1 MFIYIYMY
9 LIHIYIYV
17 KYYGVCC
24 YIYIYPC
31 CTWIANIAWGK
42 KTHVPVVSPW
52 ENHHEI
58 STQSVVHI
66 ETNRDLEFSS
76 LNPLHHS
83 TRWYQTEFHQNL
95 HSFPQKSPPK
105 SPTNHRKIAPK
116 PKKSPN
122 SSENHREP
130 ASRQEIKDGGRQ
142 AFRAEVW
149 ALQQL
154 QDEGWDG
161 MGIDV
166 KQNMRNTW
174 AVLKSHHLSV
184 IPPVIW

>member
-1 MFIYIYMY
+1 MLNIMVFVDIYIYIFIPVVPG
-9 LIHIYIYV
+9 LH
-17 KYYGVCC
+17 
-24 YIYIYPC
+24 
-31 CTWIANIAWGK
+31 IAWGK
-42 KTHVPVVSPW
+42 KTHVPVVKIIMRSQP
-52 ENHHEI
+52 
-58 STQSVVHI
+58 SQSSMSKQI
-66 ETNRDLEFSS
+66 ATSNS
-76 LNPLHHS
+76 HS

-105 SPTNHRKIAPK
+105 SPRNHP
-116 PKKSPN
+116 
-122 SSENHREP
+122 ENHREP
-130 ASRQEIKDGGRQ
+130 ASQEIKGGGRQ

>member
-1 MFIYIYMY
+1 MLNIMVFVDI
-9 LIHIYIYV
+9 
-17 KYYGVCC
+17 

-42 KTHVPVVSPW
+42 KNTYPWSPW

-66 ETNRDLEFSS
+66 ETHRDLEFSS

-83 TRWYQTEFHQNL
+83 TRWYQREFHQNL
-95 HSFPQKSPPK
+95 HSFPPEKSTKITQKSPRK
-105 SPTNHRKIAPK
+105 SPP
-116 PKKSPN
+116 S
-122 SSENHREP
+122 
-130 ASRQEIKDGGRQ
+130 QEIKGGGRQ

-154 QDEGWDG
+154 QEGWDG
-161 MGIDV
+161 MGIPSGYV
-166 KQNMRNTW
+166 KHSCWTW
-174 AVLKSHHLSV
+174 WFIVDLS
-184 IPPVIW
+184 I